1 MHSLAFAAVLAL
13 LFRLSATQ
21 DTVQPTTLHYFPR
34 TSCNTGTS
42 LSYTT
47 VTDLY
52 TDSTY
57 HTTPTGTEA
66 LYVDELAEGCAGRL
80 TACRTYPINTDRI

>member
-13 LFRLSATQ
+13 LFRLNATQ
-21 DTVQPTTLHYFPR
+21 DTVQPNTLHFFPR

-47 VTDLY
+47 VADLY
-52 TDSTY
+52 PNSTC

-66 LYVDELAEGCAGRL
+66 LYVDGLAERCAGEADRL
-80 TACRTYPINTDRI
+80 RTYPINTDTI

>member
-21 DTVQPTTLHYFPR
+21 DTVQPTTLHFFPR

-47 VTDLY
+47 VADLN
-52 TDSTY
+52 TDSTC

-66 LYVDELAEGCAGRL
+66 LYVDELAEGCAGEADRL
-80 TACRTYPINTDRI
+80 HNLPNKH